1 MLIIPPFDPI
11 EKVRAASPEER
22 QRMFD
27 AWNARFRRLNPGC
40 FHADGTPKTVAEV
53 LVPAL
58 ALVVSVAV
66 VAFIVATFIVA
77 VSL

>member
-11 EKVRAASPEER
+11 EKVRSASPEER
-22 QRMFD
+22 QRMLD
-27 AWNARFRRLNPGC
+27 AWNARLARWNPRY
-40 FHADGTPKTVAEV
+40 FHADGTPKTAAEV